1 MEGPADV
8 ELVEAVST
16 LSSSVDSTEMLEDEI
31 VFAIRLNLASTD
43 EDTETDSV
51 CVGMVT
57 TLAVE
62 PVIRAMSAFC
72 FVSVDLATVVELT
85 VDESLRVAVFSSS
98 GSPFTSRL
106 A

>member
-1 MEGPADV
+1 
-8 ELVEAVST
+8 
-16 LSSSVDSTEMLEDEI
+16 MLEDAI